1 MRKILYVDA
10 CVRPNSRTRI
20 LAEHLLTY
28 LDGEVTHLDLFKEKS
43 SVILANRFDADTLG
57 DVEEKVYTRD
67 LYRRD

>member
-28 LDGEVTHLDLFKEKS
+28 LDGEVTHLDLFKEKIFPLTS
-43 SVILANRFDADTLG
+43 EDIKDRRECLKNGNCDAKGL
-57 DVEEKVYTRD
+57 K
-67 LYRRD
+67 